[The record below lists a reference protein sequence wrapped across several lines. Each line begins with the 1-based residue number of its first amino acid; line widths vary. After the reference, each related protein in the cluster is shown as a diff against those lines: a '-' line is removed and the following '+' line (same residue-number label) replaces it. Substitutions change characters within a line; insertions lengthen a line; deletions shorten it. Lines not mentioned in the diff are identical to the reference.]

1 MPTPAPAQTPAPTP
15 APSAPDVLQPGV
27 TSSTAAIDALRLQAQ
42 VLTDQMATLR
52 GQRAGLETQSHM
64 LHGPARAAIRS
75 QLAQV
80 NDQIAAV
87 SGDLANVRAQ
97 IGARQAPVPFIG
109 VPPRFG
115 AFPQRHAD
123 PDLIVGL
130 GFAFIF
136 AVMMPI
142 AIAHARRVWR
152 GKPIQTAS
160 SDELSGSR
168 LARLEQAVDSIAI
181 EVERVS
187 EGQRFLTKVLGSGSG
202 AALRAS
208 GLGND
213 NAAAAAATAP
223 DATPVR
229 ALGAGPIEP
238 IRMPER
244 QAVRPLITPH

>member
-1 MPTPAPAQTPAPTP
+1 MQTPAQAQTPAPSVAP
-15 APSAPDVLQPGV
+15 AAPAAPLV
-27 TSSTAAIDALRLQAQ
+27 TSTTQAIDALRLQAQ
-42 VLTDQMATLR
+42 VLADQLATLG
-52 GQRAGLETQSHM
+52 GQRAGLETQSRM

-75 QLAQV
+75 QLGQV

-97 IGARQAPVPFIG
+97 IGARQAPVRITG
-109 VPPRFG
+109 VPVQFG
-115 AFPQRHAD
+115 PFAQRHAD

-136 AVMMPI
+136 AVLMPI

-152 GKPIQTAS
+152 GKPTQTTT

-168 LARLEQAVDSIAI
+168 LARLEQSVDSIAI
-181 EVERVS
+181 EIERVS

-202 AALRAS
+202 ALRSS
-208 GLGND
+208 GLGSD
-213 NAAAAAATAP
+213 NAAAAAP
-223 DATPVR
+223 DAVPVR
-229 ALGAGPIEP
+229 ALGAGAGPIEP

>member
-1 MPTPAPAQTPAPTP
+1 
-15 APSAPDVLQPGV
+15 
-27 TSSTAAIDALRLQAQ
+27 
-42 VLTDQMATLR
+42 VLTDQMATLA
-52 GQRAGLETQSHM
+52 GQRAGLETQSRM
-64 LHGPARAAIRS
+64 LHGSARAAIRG

-80 NDQIAAV
+80 NEQIAAV

-97 IGARQAPVPFIG
+97 IGARQAPVPIIG

-115 AFPQRHAD
+115 VFPQRHVD
-123 PDLIVGL
+123 PDLVVGL

-152 GKPIQTAS
+152 GKPAQAAL

-181 EVERVS
+181 EIERVS

-208 GLGND
+208 GLGTD
-213 NAAAAAATAP
+213 NVAGATP
-223 DATPVR
+223 DAASVR
-229 ALGAGPIEP
+229 ALGAGPVEP